1 MIWSILTLKGESKD
15 GKPVI
20 AGKWKI

>member
-1 MIWSILTLKGESKD
+1 MIWSILTLKGESKV